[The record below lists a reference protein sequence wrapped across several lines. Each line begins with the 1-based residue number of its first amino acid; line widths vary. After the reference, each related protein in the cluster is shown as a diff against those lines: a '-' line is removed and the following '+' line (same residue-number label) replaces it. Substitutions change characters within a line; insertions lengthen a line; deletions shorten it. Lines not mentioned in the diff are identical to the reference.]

1 MFRETLRQ
9 DDSVVGL
16 ACEGKL
22 GQDELK
28 RMHALLHERLAAPA
42 KPGLVVDLEKFDG
55 YESLSAMLGD
65 LKMDA
70 SHRNDFSRIAVIG
83 SRKWMEWGTMLARF
97 LTTAEMRWFE
107 VREADQAVDWVRT
120 ER

>member
-55 YESLSAMLGD
+55 YESFVGHAPPERFQPHRRDRKPQVDGVGHHARKVSDDRRDAVVRGPGGRSGDQLG
-65 LKMDA
+65 
-70 SHRNDFSRIAVIG
+70 
-83 SRKWMEWGTMLARF
+83 
-97 LTTAEMRWFE
+97 AERP
-107 VREADQAVDWVRT
+107 VTRR
-120 ER
+120 RS